1 MNLHGNVF
9 VRAFVLLLAGSN
21 WDNGTNC
28 RSQSRNVN
36 NYRWNTN
43 TNISRRAGVDTG
55 EIESVGNSWLN
66 TRALSKGKIQR
77 RRMCLVSKATE
88 NQAHQ
93 TIMKRYGNLYGK
105 ITDIENIR
113 SAYEK
118 AKKGKSWQ
126 NTVQKFEAN
135 LEENLLGIQKMLIDK
150 TYQTSGYVTKKIYE
164 PKERLIYKL
173 PFAPDRI
180 VQHAIMN
187 ILEPIWEKLFIS
199 DSYACRKNKGIH
211 AGSKKTIE
219 YVRRNKYCL
228 KGDMAKFY
236 PSMNHDVLYKII
248 CRKIKDQDVLD
259 LLKNIIYSIG
269 GETNVPIGNYTSQ
282 WFGNLYLNE
291 LDQRV
296 KNVYKIKDYIRYCD
310 DFLLFSNDKDLLHN
324 ILIDMEIF
332 INTELKLKLS
342 KKDIFQVSRGVDFLG
357 YRHFRKFILLRKSTT
372 KRVKKRIKQLPYL
385 YNNGIVT
392 RDQFRSSLASTLG
405 WMKWANCY
413 NLRQKLGIDK
423 LIHETL

>member
-1 MNLHGNVF
+1 MF

-28 RSQSRNVN
+28 RSRSRNAN

-43 TNISRRAGVDTG
+43 TNIGRRAGVDTG
-55 EIESVGNSWLN
+55 AGVSNPWLN
-66 TRALSKGKIQR
+66 TKALSQGKIQKR
-77 RRMCLVSKATE
+77 RIGLASKETE
-88 NQAHQ
+88 SQTNQNK
-93 TIMKRYGNLYGK
+93 MKRYGNLYDK

-113 SAYEK
+113 SAYIK

-126 NTVQKFEAN
+126 NTVKKFESN
-135 LEENLLGIQKMLIDK
+135 LEENLLGIQKMLINK
-150 TYQTSGYVTKKIYE
+150 TYKTSGYVTKRIFE

-187 ILEPIWEKLFIS
+187 ILEPIWEGFFID

-211 AGSKKTIE
+211 SGSKRTME
-219 YVRRNKYCL
+219 FVRRNKYCL

-236 PSMNHDVLYKII
+236 PNMNHDILFKII
-248 CRKIKDQDVLD
+248 CRKIKDQEVLE

-296 KNVYKIKDYIRYCD
+296 KHVYKIKDYIRYCD
-310 DFLLFSNDKDLLHN
+310 DFLLFSNDKVELKN
-324 ILIDMEIF
+324 ILIDLEDYVDA
-332 INTELKLKLS
+332 ELKMKLS
-342 KKDIFQVSRGVDFLG
+342 KKDIFPVSRGVDFLG
-357 YRHFRKFILLRKSTT
+357 YRHFRKYILLRKSTT

-385 YNNGIVT
+385 YKNGFMK
-392 RDQFRSSLASTLG
+392 RDQYRSSLASTLG
-405 WMKWANCY
+405 WMKWANCH
-413 NLRQKLGIDK
+413 NLRQKLGIDRM
-423 LIHETL
+423 LAEIT

>member
-1 MNLHGNVF
+1 
-9 VRAFVLLLAGSN
+9 
-21 WDNGTNC
+21 
-28 RSQSRNVN
+28 
-36 NYRWNTN
+36 
-43 TNISRRAGVDTG
+43 
-55 EIESVGNSWLN
+55 
-66 TRALSKGKIQR
+66 
-77 RRMCLVSKATE
+77 MCLVSKATE

-413 NLRQKLGIDK
+413 NLRQKLGINK